1 MEHIKSDWRKM
12 NLTNSERA
20 MLEWVEKLTISP
32 AMCTQA
38 DVEILRQVGWTD
50 RDILDIAQ
58 VCAYFNLRVQIVD
71 GLGLELG
78 EWQTNRAQAGAQRAA
93 RLAEARGVAMP
104 TDPWGVR

>member
-1 MEHIKSDWRKM
+1 M

-58 VCAYFNLRVQIVD
+58 VCAYFNLRVRIVD

-78 EWQTNRAQAGAQRAA
+78 EWQTNRGQAGAQRAA
-93 RLAEARGVAMP
+93 RLAEDLGVAMP

>member
-1 MEHIKSDWRKM
+1 M
-12 NLTNSERA
+12 NLTNLERA
-20 MLEWVEKLTISP
+20 MLEWMEKLTISP

-38 DVEILRQVGWTD
+38 AVEILRQVEWTD

-58 VCAYFNLRVQIVD
+58 VCAYFNLRVRIVD

-78 EWQTNRAQAGAQRAA
+78 EWQTNRAQARAQRAA
-93 RLAEARGVAMP
+93 RLAEDRGVAMP

>member
-1 MEHIKSDWRKM
+1 M

-58 VCAYFNLRVQIVD
+58 VCAYFNLRVRIVD

-78 EWQTNRAQAGAQRAA
+78 EWQRNRAQAGTRRAA
-93 RLAEARGVAMP
+93 SLAEDRGVAMP
-104 TDPWGVR
+104 MGPWGVR

>member
-1 MEHIKSDWRKM
+1 M
-12 NLTNSERA
+12 NLTNLERA
-20 MLEWVEKLTISP
+20 MLEWMEKLTISP

-38 DVEILRQVGWTD
+38 AVEILRQVEWTD

-58 VCAYFNLRVQIVD
+58 VCAYFNLRVRIVD

-78 EWQTNRAQAGAQRAA
+78 EGQTNRAQAGAQRAA
-93 RLAEARGVAMP
+93 RLAEDRGVAMP

>member
-1 MEHIKSDWRKM
+1 M
-12 NLTNSERA
+12 NLANSERA

-38 DVEILRQVGWTD
+38 DVEILRQVGWTG

-58 VCAYFNLRVQIVD
+58 ACAYFNLRVRIVD

-78 EWQTNRAQAGAQRAA
+78 EWQTNRTQAGAQRAA
-93 RLAEARGVAMP
+93 RLAEDRGVAMP

>member
-58 VCAYFNLRVQIVD
+58 VCAYFNLRVRIVD

-78 EWQTNRAQAGAQRAA
+78 VWQTNRAQAGAQRAA
-93 RLAEARGVAMP
+93 RLAEDRGVAMP